1 MQVTAPPAIDGMPD
15 SDAPRA
21 RLSMMKDRDHSGAA
35 LDGAEPAFD
44 AWVHTHVARIQSL
57 IEQHVPGYSDASPA
71 LAEAMHYAA
80 ALGGK
85 RIRPLLVWAAG
96 ECFDGEPAALDAAA
110 CAVELVHAYS
120 LVHDDLPCM
129 DNDILRR
136 GMPTVHV
143 QFGQAMALLAGDAL
157 QSRAFEVLTSNPA
170 VPPAVQARLCALLA
184 GAIGADGMAGGQ
196 AIDLA
201 ATGQVLDANALTD
214 MHRRKTGA
222 LVKASLLMGL
232 ACGSTEVLIDPVAAH
247 CEQLLRRYA
256 DAIGLAFQVVDDV
269 LDASSDSATLGKTA
283 GKDAQQGKATFVTL
297 LGLEPAWA
305 LARQLLGEALGAIE
319 ALPPAQRA
327 RAGHLTALA
336 QRIVS
341 RNH

>member
-1 MQVTAPPAIDGMPD
+1 MQMTAPEVDCVSAFDPLGAGIPMMQELVQTA
-15 SDAPRA
+15 AP
-21 RLSMMKDRDHSGAA
+21 SPQD
-35 LDGAEPAFD
+35 EPAFD
-44 AWVHTHVARIQSL
+44 AWVRTHVARIQAL
-57 IEQHVPGYSDASPA
+57 IEHHVPAHSVASSA

-136 GMPTVHV
+136 GLPTVHV

-157 QSRAFEVLTSNPA
+157 QSRAFEVLTSDPL
-170 VPPAVQARLCALLA
+170 VPPLIQARLCALLA

-201 ATGQVLDANALTD
+201 ATGQVLGTNALTN

-222 LVKASLLMGL
+222 LFKASLLMGL
-232 ACGSTEVLIDPVAAH
+232 ACANPDVLIDPVTAQ

-297 LGLEPAWA
+297 LGLERAWA
-305 LARQLLGEALGAIE
+305 LARELLSEALSAIE
-319 ALPPAQRA
+319 ALPPVQRA
-327 RAGHLTALA
+327 RAGHLITLA

-341 RNH
+341 RKH